1 VPVSLVV
8 MGDALVVIGFA
19 IVFVVF
25 MENSYASSVVQVEA
39 EQRVISTGLSSPKF
53 LRLKPRNQ
61 G

>member
-1 VPVSLVV
+1 MPVSLVV

-39 EQRVISTGLSSPKF
+39 EQRVISTGLS
-53 LRLKPRNQ
+53 RGCVVAGRKP
-61 G
+61 